1 MTFEWVDSE
10 SALNDVVNEVLSQ
23 PRYAIDTE
31 FHREKTYYPKLAL
44 VQIKWDK
51 TTALIDPLAVDPRGL
66 GRLFSS
72 DVLAV
77 IHAAQQDLE
86 VLRHAALDAPRRIFD
101 CQVAAGFIGFSTPS
115 LATLVQSIKKV
126 SLSKGDRLTDWLR
139 RPLTE
144 QQCSYAADDVAYLFD
159 LHDELSKQLE
169 ALGRTEWVHDAC
181 RDLQARPSGPQSSDD
196 AWLKLKEARA
206 LKGAS
211 RGVAQSLAK
220 WREERAM
227 RSDAPPRR
235 IMSDMALLGISQRIP
250 KSVEELAYDQLT
262 QLQQINSGINGVK
275 AAAAFGTAT
284 AEPIEKLV
292 GTLSGVSGQIAKD
305 YGSRAETKDFRKGA
319 ESIGQPIED
328 VITAAIRGDEAGQKK
343 AVEDLF
349 TNLKAQEENFVT
361 NQTKYI
367 QETFA
372 NVSNVIKEN
381 YSKPVETKTTAD
393 VNLNMNVNVTGDA
406 NSKNMSKE
414 DWNRLLDEKL
424 KDPSF
429 VAELQKLIA
438 GGSAPKSAQ
447 GAKV

>member
-10 SALNDVVNEVLSQ
+10 SALNDVVNEVLRQ

-169 ALGRTEWVHDAC
+169 ALGRTEWVNDAC

-227 RSDAPPRR
+227 QSDAPPRR
-235 IMSDMALLGISQRIP
+235 IMSDMALLGISQRVP
-250 KSVEELAYDQLT
+250 KSVEELATTRGVDDRHLSADFCREIMTAVRDGAKQTISLPSSDNDDVDKWARPALT
-262 QLQQINSGINGVK
+262 LITAWIGELARKHQIDATLLATRSDITSFLRK
-275 AAAAFGTAT
+275 APNARLSEGWR
-284 AEPIEKLV
+284 AELV
-292 GTLSGVSGQIAKD
+292 GNDLNRILNGEVGLSVDRDGH
-305 YGSRAETKDFRKGA
+305 
-319 ESIGQPIED
+319 
-328 VITAAIRGDEAGQKK
+328 
-343 AVEDLF
+343 L
-349 TNLKAQEENFVT
+349 
-361 NQTKYI
+361 
-367 QETFA
+367 
-372 NVSNVIKEN
+372 
-381 YSKPVETKTTAD
+381 
-393 VNLNMNVNVTGDA
+393 
-406 NSKNMSKE
+406 
-414 DWNRLLDEKL
+414 
-424 KDPSF
+424 
-429 VAELQKLIA
+429 KLIEA
-438 GGSAPKSAQ
+438 SSS
-447 GAKV
+447 